1 MNSRE
6 LTDEL
11 LQYVLRYFDGIKE
24 TDILEAKALNDYDL
38 MITLKNGDKFI
49 FDTFNNSSRKISIP
63 LDYKECLPD
72 KLKIK
77 FQFANCLI
85 SMMYRKGMSQE
96 ELANKIGT
104 TQPMISRYMNGLS
117 IPSIVVAKQIA
128 MALNCHLDDFFYF

>member
-1 MNSRE
+1 MNNRE

-49 FDTFNNSSRKISIP
+49 FDTFNNSSRKIGVP

-72 KLKIK
+72 KIKIK
-77 FQFANCLI
+77 NEFANCLV
-85 SMMYRKGMSQE
+85 SMMYRKGISQE
-96 ELANKIGT
+96 ELATKIGT

-128 MALNCHLDDFFYF
+128 IALHCHLDDFFYF